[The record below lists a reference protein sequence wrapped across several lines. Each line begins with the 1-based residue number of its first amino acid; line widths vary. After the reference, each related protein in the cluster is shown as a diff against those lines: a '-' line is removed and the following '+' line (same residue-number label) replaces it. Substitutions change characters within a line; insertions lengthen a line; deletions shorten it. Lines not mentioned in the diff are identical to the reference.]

1 MRQTDIVEEMNLLLL
16 GKECCANTVNG
27 RISPSLRKPSVSMI
41 RCSTTS
47 ASSHLVVEAALLV
60 EEVEELGVSLTPPE
74 IEVADLEVTPD
85 CTIDCKETMIMTN

>member
-1 MRQTDIVEEMNLLLL
+1 MDLLFLGEESR
-16 GKECCANTVNG
+16 ANAVYG

-60 EEVEELGVSLTPPE
+60 EEVEELGVSLAPPE
-74 IEVADLEVTPD
+74 VEVANLEVTPD